1 MPMAKRRMVEKAI
14 VRNILEGTLNATA
27 WVFLLLINMG
37 ALTISAFLS
46 PSIYKEPQYID
57 FGGSGASDKKKKK
70 MKFKEMT
77 IRQSVWRLKK
87 MGFVRQ
93 DNNGYKLTEKGFK
106 LAQYILQ
113 KKKVISRKWDGKFR
127 LVIFDIPEEKKE
139 IRVWLR
145 EELYLLS
152 YQGLQKSVFVGKNP
166 LPEDLIK
173 EIKKKKIGNFVNY
186 ILTDKIYKNIF

>member
-1 MPMAKRRMVEKAI
+1 MSKVKRKVVEKAI
-14 VRNILEGTLNATA
+14 ARNILEGTLNATA
-27 WVFLLLINMG
+27 WVFLLLVNMG
-37 ALTISAFLS
+37 VLTISAFLS

-57 FGGSGASDKKKKK
+57 FGESGASDKKKKK
-70 MKFKEMT
+70 IKFREMT
-77 IRQSVWRLKK
+77 IRQSIWRLKK

-93 DNNGYKLTEKGFK
+93 DGNSYKLTEMGLK
-106 LAQYILQ
+106 LARYILQ
-113 KKKVISRKWDGKFR
+113 RKKIIGSKWDGKFR

-145 EELYLLS
+145 EELYIIN
-152 YQGLQKSVFVGKNP
+152 YQRLQKSVFIGKNA

-186 ILTDKIYKNIF
+186 ILADKIYKNIF